1 MLYNELSAKYLFR
14 TCQEI
19 HSVFFRYL
27 RNYLLFLHAFP
38 TSDPD
43 IKLVFS
49 KQKHLCMVYLD
60 HLLKQRKIA
69 AVITVKYNLPTNLIR
84 KNAIE
89 SVQSKVQ
96 NNAIS

>member
-1 MLYNELSAKYLFR
+1 MNCLQSTYSGPVKKFTLFSSDIYV
-14 TCQEI
+14 TI
-19 HSVFFRYL
+19 
-27 RNYLLFLHAFP
+27 LLFLHAFP

-69 AVITVKYNLPTNLIR
+69 AVITVKYNLPTNLII